1 MLPKNGNFLYEK
13 VGNIS
18 LARKIRKMKVTT
30 FFRALSEVYI
40 QRFGDVFFLLRKS
53 KHLTSGRSLLFL
65 ILVSFS
71 HSCFFPITVSLR
83 KTSRSVHRISFVFPQ
98 HNKRMF

>member
-1 MLPKNGNFLYEK
+1 MLAKNGNFLYEK

-40 QRFGDVFFLLRKS
+40 QKFGDSCIFFIA
-53 KHLTSGRSLLFL
+53 HFQAFD
-65 ILVSFS
+65 I
-71 HSCFFPITVSLR
+71 
-83 KTSRSVHRISFVFPQ
+83 
-98 HNKRMF
+98 